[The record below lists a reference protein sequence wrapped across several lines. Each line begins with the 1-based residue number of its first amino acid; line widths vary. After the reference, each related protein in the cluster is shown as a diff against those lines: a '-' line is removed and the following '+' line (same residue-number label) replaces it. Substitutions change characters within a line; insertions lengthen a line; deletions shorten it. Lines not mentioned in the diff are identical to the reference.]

1 MLIFNIFKFQISLY
15 CKNNCLERSQTR
27 KNVPYIR
34 TKTHTHT
41 YTNIYNVLQTGMPRK
56 WREIELRQVLREKR
70 MAAVK
75 AANEGTKTDAEATV
89 TAAVVTPINVPL
101 TLSQMQGPLLV
112 MVGGWVLG
120 LCILALEISIGA
132 RRSRTNNN
140 DKLQ

>member
-1 MLIFNIFKFQISLY
+1 MQKQFLRKITNTKKRSVY
-15 CKNNCLERSQTR
+15 THKN
-27 KNVPYIR
+27 
-34 TKTHTHT
+34 THT

-132 RRSRTNNN
+132 RRSRPNNN